1 VISTELQQALVH
13 AQQLAKRENR
23 MDIFGVLNSL
33 YASIITGNAS
43 ELDRVVKSWLRTAL
57 DF

>member
-1 VISTELQQALVH
+1 MISTELQQALVH
-13 AQQLAKRENR
+13 AQKLAKRENR

-57 DF
+57 DV